1 MLDRPIVILC
11 HRQLNL
17 SSDTR
22 CEISRVMLRT
32 IVLEIRERE
41 RERERKRERER
52 NWESITNKY
61 LERDAT
67 SLVFHFGRKNV
78 LAGIF
83 AV

>member
-41 RERERKRERER
+41 RER

>member
-1 MLDRPIVILC
+1 MRNI
-11 HRQLNL
+11 
-17 SSDTR
+17 TR
-22 CEISRVMLRT
+22 YVAYDCFGNT
-32 IVLEIRERE
+32 RERE
-41 RERERKRERER
+41 REREREKERER

>member
-41 RERERKRERER
+41 RERER